1 MLRALGLAVVALAL
15 LAGSAPAQ
23 TAADLAGTWKRL
35 PTKDSPDVR
44 YFRLAPAGEGLEGTL
59 LNPPEKVEC
68 KLALEVKGGKLTGA
82 ATWVFDGVAEKTT
95 TSWDFALDPKG
106 QKLSG
111 RNEVLIYSEA
121 DELEGKEWEPRTL
134 ERVTRVGLVTT
145 GEAEEAFGE
154 PIADLPG
161 LQGGWR
167 GPGGGWAITVEGGQV
182 GLVPVGHSDGVRISV
197 KDERGSLKGRASL
210 PNGSSDVE
218 LAMDDGKLAG
228 RASWRE
234 QDASLGEL
242 AQAGWGPLSF
252 ERLPRLDPGT
262 EAAPERPAAGEAGP
276 LDGVWKRDDG
286 RYLRVKVEGGQTVGV
301 LSGKD
306 GKPVCRVRLE
316 EKSGV
321 WEGAANWDGVEARWE
336 LVKAADGSLSGR
348 CEWVD
353 ALDGRAV
360 ARGFAARKFAPMRR
374 IH

>member
-15 LAGSAPAQ
+15 LAGIAPAQ

-35 PTKDSPDVR
+35 PTKDSPDPTF
-44 YFRLAPAGEGLEGTL
+44 FRFTAGEGGLQGTL

-68 KLALEVKGGKLTGA
+68 KVTLEVKGPKVTGA
-82 ATWVFDGVAEKTT
+82 ATWSFDGEVEKTA
-95 TSWDFALDPKG
+95 TSWEFTLDANG

-111 RNEVLIYSEA
+111 RNEVLLYDDN
-121 DELEGKEWEPRTL
+121 DELKGKEWEPRTL
-134 ERVTRVGLVTT
+134 ERVARLGLVTT

-161 LQGGWR
+161 IAGGWR

-182 GLVPVGHSDGVRISV
+182 GLVPVGHSDGVRIGL
-197 KDERGSLKGRASL
+197 KDERGSLKGRASM
-210 PNGSSDVE
+210 PGGSSDIE
-218 LAMDDGKLAG
+218 LAMDEGKLVG

-234 QDASLGEL
+234 DPSLGEL
-242 AQAGWGPLSF
+242 AQTGWGPLSF
-252 ERLPRLDPGT
+252 ERLPRLDPGS

-286 RYLRVKVEGGQTVGV
+286 KYLRVKVEGGQTVGV

-336 LVKAADGSLSGR
+336 LVKGADGSLSGR

-353 ALDGRAV
+353 ALDGRVV
-360 ARGFAARKFAPMRR
+360 ARGFAARKFAPLRR

>member
-1 MLRALGLAVVALAL
+1 MLRALGLAVVTLAL
-15 LAGSAPAQ
+15 LAGTAPAQ

-35 PTKDSPDVR
+35 PTKDSPDPTF
-44 YFRLAPAGEGLEGTL
+44 FRFAAGDGGLQGTL
-59 LNPPEKVEC
+59 LNPPEGIDCKV
-68 KLALEVKGGKLTGA
+68 ALEVQGPKVTGT
-82 ATWVFDGVAEKTT
+82 ATWTFDGETQATGWE
-95 TSWDFALDPKG
+95 FALDPKG
-106 QKLSG
+106 QKLAG
-111 RNEVLIYSEA
+111 RNEVLIYKDSG
-121 DELEGKEWEPRTL
+121 ELERKEWESRTL
-134 ERVTRVGLVTT
+134 ERVARVGLVTS

-154 PIADLPG
+154 PIADLPA

-167 GPGGGWAITVEGGQV
+167 GPGGGWALTVEGGQV
-182 GLVPVGHSDGVRISV
+182 GLAPVGHSDGVRIGL
-197 KDERGSLKGRASL
+197 KDERGSLKGRASM
-210 PNGSSDVE
+210 PSGSSDIE
-218 LAMDDGKLAG
+218 LAMDEGKLVG

-234 QDASLGEL
+234 DPAIGEL
-242 AQAGWGPLSF
+242 AQSGWGPLSF

-262 EAAPERPAAGEAGP
+262 EPAPERPSAGEAGP

-286 RYLRVKVEGGQTVGV
+286 RYLRLKVEGGQTVGV

-336 LVKAADGSLSGR
+336 LVKNADGSLGGR

-353 ALDGRAV
+353 ALDGRVV
-360 ARGFAARKFAPMRR
+360 ARGFAARKFAPLRR

>member
-1 MLRALGLAVVALAL
+1 MLRALALAVVGLAL

-35 PTKDSPDVR
+35 PTKDSPDPT
-44 YFRLAPAGEGLEGTL
+44 YFRFAAGGGGLEGTL

-68 KLALEVKGGKLTGA
+68 KVTLEVKGPKVTGS
-82 ATWVFDGVAEKTT
+82 ATWSFDGEVEKTPT
-95 TSWDFALDPKG
+95 GWEFTLDAKG
-106 QKLSG
+106 QTLTG
-111 RNEVLIYSEA
+111 RNEVLLY
-121 DELEGKEWEPRTL
+121 DDNDDLKGKEWEPRTL
-134 ERVTRVGLVTT
+134 ERVARVGLVTS

-154 PIADLPG
+154 PIADLAS
-161 LQGGWR
+161 LAGGWR
-167 GPGGGWAITVEGGQV
+167 GPGGAWALTVDGSQV
-182 GLVPVGHSDGVRISV
+182 GLAPVGHWDGARIGL
-197 KDERGSLKGRASL
+197 KDERGSLKGRAAL
-210 PNGSSDVE
+210 PNGGSDVE
-218 LAMDDGKLAG
+218 LAFDDGKLVG

-234 QDASLGEL
+234 DPSLGEL
-242 AQAGWGPLSF
+242 AQSGWGPVSF

-286 RYLRVKVEGGQTVGV
+286 TYLRVKVEGGQTVGV

-306 GKPVCRVRLE
+306 GKPLCRVRLE

-336 LVKAADGSLSGR
+336 LVKGADGSLSGR

-353 ALDGRAV
+353 AFEGRAV
-360 ARGFAARKFAPMRR
+360 ARGFTARKFAPLRR